1 MFLLLLT
8 QIKYRQKTFYILIS
22 ETAVKPLSHL
32 KNFTIYYFEQKKGQ
46 NFIKLMFQFRLIPTT
61 NKLTRITQDTISAI
75 DHKLTNAIINNKFKI
90 AMFPADIS
98 DHFPIISAFKLKTK
112 RDISK
117 YKHIIYKNLIKAFK
131 SRLHKILRGI
141 IKSTK
146 DPNESHKRSMAI
158 LTSAYQ

>member
-1 MFLLLLT
+1 
-8 QIKYRQKTFYILIS
+8 
-22 ETAVKPLSHL
+22 
-32 KNFTIYYFEQKKGQ
+32 
-46 NFIKLMFQFRLIPTT
+46 MFQFRLIPTT

-75 DHKLTNAIINNKFKI
+75 DHIITNVIINNKFKT

-98 DHFPIISAFKLKTK
+98 DHFPIIYTFKLKTK

-117 YKHIIYKNLIKAFK
+117 HKHIIYKNLIKAFK
-131 SRLHKILRGI
+131 SRLREISREI

-146 DPNESHKRSMAI
+146 DPNESHKRFMAI